1 MTRIEKIEKIKKEG
15 VVFSKKDE
23 LILELKRLKLPADL
37 KSLII
42 KTDRDKLWK
51 LEKDKVAIALARL
64 DEVLDADNINKPE
77 YLAACI
83 YIVPIYSADVYAIS
97 KDITTIEKALTDIRS
112 ELKRRVEFDNITD
125 KGLER
130 EQ

>member
-1 MTRIEKIEKIKKEG
+1 M
-15 VVFSKKDE
+15 
-23 LILELKRLKLPADL
+23 
-37 KSLII
+37 II